1 MTRFSVQPDELRAL
15 GRTLGGVHGR
25 LAHVT
30 GLMSSLGGAAAGH
43 RRLAAALEDFAEEW
57 RFSLGRIKDHAE
69 AVEAMV
75 LQAADAYAEVDAEIA
90 RAARG

>member
-1 MTRFSVQPDELRAL
+1 MTDFSVQPNELRAL

-25 LAHVT
+25 LVHLT
-30 GLMSSLGGAAAGH
+30 GKMSSLGGSVTGH
-43 RRLAAALEDFAEEW
+43 DRLAAALEGFAEEW
-57 RFSLGRIKDHAE
+57 TFSLGKIKEHAE

-75 LQAADAYAEVDAEIA
+75 IQAANAYDEVDTEVA